1 MTPPLANPDR
11 PSALKKPP
19 PGGASSPP
27 PRREAAAAAKGQMAP
42 VTPPK
47 ASPAKPPGE
56 VAEVKKALEKGPVGE
71 AEKRKKDKR
80 ERSPQ
85 AIGLEHST
93 GSSESQVSP
102 RGDSQSKEEEASD
115 KERKKSRS
123 PIARRAYGRK
133 QKEKERKGLFGRVKF
148 ADPIDNR
155 GEDENQQPEGG
166 GERPRNKG
174 KGKGKGKSKS
184 KSKKGKAKGKGKSGK
199 ASSPSK
205 SGGKK

>member
-1 MTPPLANPDR
+1 
-11 PSALKKPP
+11 
-19 PGGASSPP
+19 
-27 PRREAAAAAKGQMAP
+27 MAP
-42 VTPPK
+42 VTLSK
-47 ASPAKPPGE
+47 TLPAKPPGE
-56 VAEVKKALEKGPVGE
+56 VAEAKKDLGKRSVRK
-71 AEKRKKDKR
+71 AEKKKKEKR

-93 GSSESQVSP
+93 ESSERQVSP

-148 ADPIDNR
+148 ADSIDNR
-155 GEDENQQPEGG
+155 GEDEKRQPEGK
-166 GERPRNKG
+166 EETPRNKG
-174 KGKGKGKSKS
+174 KGKGKEKSKS
-184 KSKKGKAKGKGKSGK
+184 KSKKGKAKGKRKSGK
-199 ASSPSK
+199 AFSPSK